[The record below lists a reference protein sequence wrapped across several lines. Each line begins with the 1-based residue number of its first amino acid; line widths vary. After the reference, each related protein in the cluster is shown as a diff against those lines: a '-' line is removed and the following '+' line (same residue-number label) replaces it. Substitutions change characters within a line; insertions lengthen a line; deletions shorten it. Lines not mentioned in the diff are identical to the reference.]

1 METKKLKVNCII
13 AIDPGASN
21 GGICVYRHGDDILD
35 CVHMPK
41 DVRRLRDF
49 IEHYKGFTNPIVFV
63 EKLSI
68 RPDDMVTSTGEN
80 RGKVFRIQKMLAN
93 FEQIKTV
100 LDMLDVPF
108 VLVHPIKWQSGL
120 KLRIKG
126 SQETKSAR
134 KARYKKVA
142 QDLYPLEEV
151 TLWSSD
157 AILIMHYGRYML
169 QNDLEWVLQNVPQ
182 RAKGLL
188 F

>member
-1 METKKLKVNCII
+1 METKKLKVNCVI
-13 AIDPGASN
+13 AIDPGVSN

-68 RPDDMVTSTGEN
+68 RLDDMVTSTGEN

-93 FEQIKTV
+93 FEQIKAV
-100 LDMLDVPF
+100 LDVLDVPY

-169 QNDLEWVLQNVPQ
+169 QNDLDWVLQNIPQ
-182 RAKGLL
+182 RAKGFL

>member
-1 METKKLKVNCII
+1 METKKLKVNCVI

-21 GGICVYRHGDDILD
+21 GGICVYRPGYKLE
-35 CVHMPK
+35 CVRMPK
-41 DVRRLRDF
+41 DLRQLRDF
-49 IEHYKGFTNPIVFV
+49 IEYYKGFTHPIVFV

-100 LDMLDVPF
+100 LDVLDVPF

-126 SQETKSAR
+126 AHEEKSAR
-134 KARYKKVA
+134 KARYKQVA
-142 QDLYPLEEV
+142 KELYPLTNV
-151 TLWSSD
+151 TLWNSD
-157 AILIMHYGRYML
+157 AILIMHYGRYVL
-169 QNDLEWVLQNVPQ
+169 QNDLDWVLQNVPQ
-182 RAKGLL
+182 RAKGFL

>member
-93 FEQIKTV
+93 FEQIKAV
-100 LDMLDVPF
+100 LDVLDVPY

-169 QNDLEWVLQNVPQ
+169 QNDLDWVLQNVPQ

>member
-93 FEQIKTV
+93 FEQIKAV
-100 LDMLDVPF
+100 LDVLDVPY

-169 QNDLEWVLQNVPQ
+169 QNDLDWVLQNIPQ
-182 RAKGLL
+182 RAKCFL

>member
-100 LDMLDVPF
+100 LDILDVPF